1 MNPKRN
7 QKELH
12 NCAKLS
18 QDSGRHKTNTDQ
30 KHLPDIKLE
39 FKCDKLKNT
48 HGQATGTQT
57 QSKISQQNTSKTEH
71 KIIKIATKMPNSKGI
86 E

>member
-18 QDSGRHKTNTDQ
+18 QDSGRHRTNTDQ
-30 KHLPDIKLE
+30 KHLQDIKLE
-39 FKCDKLKNT
+39 FKCDKLKNSQ
-48 HGQATGTQT
+48 GQTISTQN
-57 QSKISQQNTSKTEH
+57 SEQNIIVEH
-71 KIIKIATKMPNSKGI
+71 KENRTQDH
-86 E
+86 